1 MSQYDLTNIVK
12 QAIVVRKDLKMKPG
26 KIGAQVSHA
35 SQEFIWQQGTGH
47 GLGHYFNA
55 VLSDEQI
62 RWRQTGHRKILLA
75 VNSEEELF
83 AVRDAALAAGLTVHV
98 VCDEGLTQLEPNTNT
113 CLAIGPHFATRL
125 EPITQGLKLL

>member
-26 KIGAQVSHA
+26 KVGAQVSHA
-35 SQEFIWQQGTGH
+35 SQEFIWQQGV
-47 GLGHYFNA
+47 LFRNA
-55 VLSDEQI
+55 FEMNMTPEQI
-62 RWRQTGHRKILLA
+62 RWRQTGYRKILLA
-75 VNSEEELF
+75 VNSEVELF

-98 VCDEGLTQLEPNTNT
+98 VQDEGLTQIEPGTFT
-113 CLAIGPHFATRL
+113 CLAIGPHFATKL

>member
-35 SQEFIWQQGTGH
+35 SQEFIWQQGVVFRNCFEMNVTE
-47 GLGHYFNA
+47 
-55 VLSDEQI
+55 EQV

-75 VNSEEELF
+75 VNSEEELL